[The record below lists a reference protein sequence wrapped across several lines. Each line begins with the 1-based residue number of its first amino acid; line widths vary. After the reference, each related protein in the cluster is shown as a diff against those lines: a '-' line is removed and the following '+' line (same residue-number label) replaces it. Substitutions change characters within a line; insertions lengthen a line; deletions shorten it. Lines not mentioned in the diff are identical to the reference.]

1 MAETNH
7 PVLKRLA
14 APFGITSSTALWRP
28 FAIRQHRR
36 KIDRDSAY
44 RAWLQARSGL
54 DEHWGHETVTDELG
68 LLHMGSQLYEI
79 CRTLRARI
87 GSAAGA
93 RVLDAGASD
102 GLFLN
107 EIGAVK
113 GVGVNFLPACAR
125 KISGDEQLACVADV
139 ERLPFPDRAFDI
151 VICCETLEHVPN
163 PVSALNELARVCRGR
178 LFVTIPWLPDT
189 RINARPNGWPEVESH
204 IFEFSEADFARV
216 VSHAGVRVAYQDR
229 IHVFP
234 EPKDPFWRWWLG
246 RWMYPNFFPKLQYY
260 ELIPVSR

>member
-1 MAETNH
+1 MADARSSI
-7 PVLKRLA
+7 LKRVA
-14 APFGITSSTALWRP
+14 APFGMTSSAALWQP
-28 FAIRQHRR
+28 FAARQHRR
-36 KIDRDSAY
+36 KIRQQPAY
-44 RAWLQARSGL
+44 RAWLQSRGGL
-54 DEHWGHETVTDELG
+54 EEHWGHETITDDFG
-68 LLHMGSQLYEI
+68 LLHLGSQLYEI
-79 CRTLRARI
+79 CHMLRTRI

-107 EIGAVK
+107 EVGAVN

-125 KISGDEQLACVADV
+125 KISADHQLGCIADV
-139 ERLPFPDRAFDI
+139 EQLPFPDRTFDI

-178 LFVTIPWLPDT
+178 MFVTIPWLPVT
-189 RINARPNGWPEVESH
+189 RINARPTGWPDIESH

-216 VSHAGVRVAYQDR
+216 VSHAAVRVSYQDR
-229 IHVFP
+229 IQVFP
-234 EPKDPFWRWWLG
+234 EPTDPFWRWWLG

-260 ELIPVSR
+260 ELTPVHR